1 MKNILLGALFL
12 SISLILFV
20 GFLYGFVSTPFH
32 QRPGT
37 VELKVDRGESFS
49 SVTGRLEEHGVISHK
64 KIFTLWAR
72 LWSLDKKIHW
82 GLYRFELP
90 MAPRKVLN
98 RMVLGQ
104 GVFHRITVPEG
115 LTLTEIA
122 SLLERQGLGD
132 REKFLKEAGNPE
144 LLSLY
149 GLEGKSV
156 EGYLFPD
163 TYYFPSTAGERD
175 VLMAMME
182 HFDERFSPLMEE
194 QAKGLGLDRHRVVT
208 LASLIEKET
217 GDEAERPLVSAVF
230 HNRLK
235 DRIPLQSDPTVIYGL
250 KNFKG
255 NLTRRDLRNPSP
267 YNTYLIRDLPPG
279 PICNPGFASLWAALF
294 PAEVSYLYF
303 VSKNDG
309 THFFSETIGE
319 HNRAVNL
326 YQRRRINGR

>member
-1 MKNILLGALFL
+1 VKNIFLAALFL
-12 SISLILFV
+12 SLSIIVFV
-20 GFLYGFVSTPFH
+20 GFLFGFVSTPFH
-32 QRPGT
+32 RRSGT
-37 VELKVDRGESFS
+37 VELKVNRGESFS
-49 SVTGRLEEHGVISHK
+49 SVVGRLKENGVISHK

-82 GLYRFELP
+82 GIYRFELP

-104 GVFHRITVPEG
+104 GIFHRITIPEG

-122 SLLERQGLGD
+122 SLLEREGLGNKE
-132 REKFLKEAGNPE
+132 RFLKEAGNPE
-144 LLSLY
+144 LLSLF
-149 GLEGKSV
+149 GLEGKGV
-156 EGYLFPD
+156 EGYLFPN
-163 TYYFPSTAGERD
+163 TYYFPPSAGERD
-175 VLMAMME
+175 VIVAMMD
-182 HFDERFSPLMEE
+182 HFYERFTPLMEE
-194 QAKGLGLDRHRVVT
+194 HAKKLGLSQHDVLT

-235 DRIPLQSDPTVIYGL
+235 DRIPLQSDPTVIYGM

-255 NLTRRDLRNPSP
+255 NLTRRDLRNRSP
-267 YNTYLIRDLPPG
+267 YNTYLIQGLPPG
-279 PICNPGFASLWAALF
+279 PICNPGHSSLWAALF

-309 THFFSETIGE
+309 THVFSETIGE

-326 YQRRRINGR
+326 YQRRRISGR